1 MLCFVGDVAD
11 ACMRESTSRWV
22 DLERMTA
29 SELFNLRLNNNP
41 KGKKIG
47 RWFRA
52 TQVAC
57 VLLTRSRARS
67 HERVPGGRMYASSE
81 SDAVHLRVTD
91 ERARSPQGGYNSL
104 IMP

>member
-1 MLCFVGDVAD
+1 MNV
-11 ACMRESTSRWV
+11 RWV

-57 VLLTRSRARS
+57 GVLLTRSHARW
-67 HERVPGGRMYASSE
+67 HERVPR
-81 SDAVHLRVTD
+81 
-91 ERARSPQGGYNSL
+91 ER
-104 IMP
+104 

>member
-1 MLCFVGDVAD
+1 MNV
-11 ACMRESTSRWV
+11 RWV

-57 VLLTRSRARS
+57 VLLTRSHTRS
-67 HERVPGGRMYASSE
+67 HESVPGGLICASSE
-81 SDAVHLRVTD
+81 SRTL
-91 ERARSPQGGYNSL
+91 
-104 IMP
+104 